1 MDRRSFMASWMAG
14 GAVAA
19 SGLTTGSA
27 KAQTKPLTMGPD
39 DPVGYYWDKKFSELV
54 DLEPLTLSE
63 PEKERHRIFA
73 YLVLSLLHGYFN
85 GQREGMRG
93 EYPWGPSQKISG
105 QGTDSF
111 YKGPQYLGHNIAAIA
126 VDGNGD
132 IIDFDFNHNAIF
144 NSSIEHA
151 EVRLMRRVFS
161 LAEIE
166 DGWELRDL
174 TTQTPEVANLD
185 DDYGMKLSGVTV
197 YTSLESCAQCSGMM
211 TLGNVK
217 QVVFAQTDPSQ
228 YQIGRIMYRLSRPVG
243 KTGGRGAPRPI
254 SGTEIGLDLTDRLD
268 QSFVSYQENVGREAP
283 KKPFFKPPGS
293 DQDPSRWSASR
304 SITAFLCTDTAYDH
318 FAAARKIFD
327 TMQLAYPDYKPA
339 SNSNRVHTNLKALEQ
354 ARRFFNY
361 AMLNGRRGT
370 PHK

>member
-19 SGLTTGSA
+19 TGLATPSA
-27 KAQTKPLTMGPD
+27 KAQTKPMTMGPN

-54 DLEPLTLSE
+54 DLEPLALSE
-63 PEKERHRIFA
+63 AEKERHRIFSL
-73 YLVLSLLHGYFN
+73 LVLSLLHGYFN
-85 GQREGMRG
+85 GQREGMFG
-93 EYPWGPSQKISG
+93 EYPWGPSQKIAG
-105 QGTDSF
+105 QGTNSF

-161 LAEIE
+161 LAELE
-166 DGWELRDL
+166 DGWEVRDP
-174 TTQTPEVANLD
+174 TVRTPDVANLD
-185 DDYGMKLSGVTV
+185 DDYGTKLSGVTV

-254 SGTEIGLDLTDRLD
+254 SGVEIGLDFTDKLD
-268 QSFVSYQENVGREAP
+268 QSFVDYQANVGAEAP
-283 KKPFFKPPGS
+283 KKPFFKPTGS
-293 DQDPSRWSASR
+293 DQDPKRWSTSR
-304 SITAFLCTDTAYDH
+304 SITAFLCTDTALDH
-318 FAAARKIFD
+318 FAAARKVFD
-327 TMQLAYPDYKPA
+327 TMQLVYPDYKPA
-339 SNSNRVHTNLKALEQ
+339 SDSDRMLSNAKALEQ

-361 AMLNGRRGT
+361 AMLKGRRGT